1 MVQKVNKSPWIELI
15 VRTVD
20 CVQSSLYKVVFVVGK
35 VRNIDVR
42 VLEPETRFENSKI
55 NVVEKKK
62 VIIELDSRKKKN
74 HSYNSSNISNVICFV
89 ALTMCK

>member
-42 VLEPETRFENSKI
+42 VLEPETGFENSKI

-62 VIIELDSRKKKN
+62 VIIELDSRKKK
-74 HSYNSSNISNVICFV
+74 
-89 ALTMCK
+89 ALVQQLEHI